1 MPFAFNPDDRPA
13 RIFRYVEPGTL
24 PSRDIVSLYSKEANL
39 LIIDKANF
47 EKLSPMQKHLV
58 LRTHEPCIEVDYF
71 KKYRVWGLAA

>member
-24 PSRDIVSLYSKEANL
+24 PSREIISLYDETSNL

-47 EKLSPMQKHLV
+47 EKLTQVQKHLV